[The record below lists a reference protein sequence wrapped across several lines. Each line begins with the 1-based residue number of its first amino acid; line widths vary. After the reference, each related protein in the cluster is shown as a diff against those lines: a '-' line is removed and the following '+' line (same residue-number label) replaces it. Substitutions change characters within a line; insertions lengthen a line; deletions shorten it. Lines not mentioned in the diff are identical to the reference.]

1 MIGKLIG
8 AEVGRRLARNQ
19 TPLVGALIGAA
30 TPWLLRRAFT
40 PAGIAVAG
48 AFAAKKLYDKKK
60 ERDRAAARLDVL
72 RSGPGPQGP
81 APGMPP
87 APPRR
92 DRSFYSSSP
101 GSGWSSGAG

>member
-1 MIGKLIG
+1 MIGKMIG

-19 TPLVGALIGAA
+19 SPLVGALIGAA

-60 ERDRAAARLDVL
+60 ERDQAAVRLDDVL
-72 RSGPGPQGP
+72 RSDPG
-81 APGMPP
+81 A
-87 APPRR
+87 PRR
-92 DRSFYSSSP
+92 PTGAAGSP
-101 GSGWSSGAG
+101 QARP